1 MTADK
6 TLTKEELIN
15 RWLGRKVKYYTE
27 FTLNQ
32 DARAFCDKLDL
43 QTMRDEFLSDLN
55 TLLREE
61 RLKVIDEVLAMY
73 VRDGNPEVWRDQITK
88 FKSQQQ

>member
-1 MTADK
+1 MNKEAP
-6 TLTKEELIN
+6 TKEGFATRYEYGY
-15 RWLGRKVKYYTE
+15 RDFK
-27 FTLNQ
+27 
-32 DARAFCDKLDL
+32 DK
-43 QTMRDEFLSDLN
+43 FLSDLN
-55 TLLREE
+55 ALLREE